1 MSEENRSDEISLFD
15 LFNVLGRYKSLLI
28 GLPILGAVSAALL
41 VSLVLHPTWEASAVL
56 EVGKVGQGQG
66 QGQRLVEPVTNVVT
80 RMMLPSFAK
89 VAINSAGIKPA
100 EIAAMTDFY
109 DTLKAT
115 QVKGSELIAIKMRGP
130 SAEMA
135 KNLLEGAIVSLQ
147 KTQTEMMAVTI
158 ERNKKQLHILTE
170 DIQKANEE
178 TELLRRK
185 LLASHNW
192 NAFDATLSATLLKDK
207 TVDLRAMIQTK
218 LVLEEQLSPAHTYP
232 AKFIDEIYI
241 SEDPVSPKKSL
252 IIGLAILLGL
262 FGAVVF
268 AFIHNAIT
276 AKSSQ

>member
-1 MSEENRSDEISLFD
+1 MNEENRSDEISLLD
-15 LFNVLGRYKSLLI
+15 LFNVLRRYKNLLI

-41 VSLVLHPTWEASAVL
+41 VSLVLRPTWEASAVL
-56 EVGKVGQGQG
+56 EIGKVAQV
-66 QGQRLVEPVTNVVT
+66 LVEPVTNVVT

-89 VAINSAGIKPA
+89 AAINSTGIKP
-100 EIAAMTDFY
+100 EEMEPVKGFY
-109 DTLKAT
+109 GTLKAAP
-115 QVKGSELIAIKMRGP
+115 VKGSELIEIKMRGP

-135 KNLLEGAIVSLQ
+135 KNLIEGAITAMQ
-147 KTQTEMMAVTI
+147 KTQTEMMAVSI
-158 ERNKKQLHILTE
+158 ERSKKQLQILTE
-170 DIQKANEE
+170 DINKASVE
-178 TELLRRK
+178 TELLRKK

-207 TVDLRAMIQTK
+207 TVDLRAMIQIK
-218 LVLEEQLSPAHTYP
+218 LTLEEQLSPARTYP
-232 AKFIDEIYI
+232 AKLIDEIYV